1 MTQTVTILPQY
12 TCQSDF
18 PLDFAIS
25 QEKANA
31 TTENSSNTDQKLTAS
46 LENSKPPSFWISKYK
61 ENETPTHGKVQVIFN
76 KGNEVPTLNA
86 EPEFNVHWLN
96 SNAFELT
103 DNDNTI
109 TMKSYDRNYKIQNKN
124 INSIDIS
131 PLESLMVTGED
142 DAVIKLI
149 EIDTGNIRRIFE
161 GHYGDITKVRFFPS
175 GQVLLTAGTDL
186 QIKIWSVLDGSCPV
200 TLKGHTRAVTDT
212 AIISRGRNVLSSS
225 KDGSVRLWECGSS
238 STIRK
243 ICQLDKP
250 IHKIALGEINK
261 EYLANHPSPEVT
273 LDSREVETRGK
284 VLFVLTD
291 HTFYGYDLGQPNQDP
306 IYVGHQP
313 IDRSPFS
320 AIAYDSEKNR
330 LYTGNEEGIITIWDL
345 NQLSQPVQLIK
356 RNNTTIT
363 SLHVI
368 PSNGL
373 LVTQGDGQLYLC
385 QLEEND
391 QHPYCF
397 IKKEFVGSDLEPWYD
412 ACITSSGTIIAG
424 GRNGLLQKYTL

>member
-1 MTQTVTILPQY
+1 
-12 TCQSDF
+12 
-18 PLDFAIS
+18 
-25 QEKANA
+25 
-31 TTENSSNTDQKLTAS
+31 
-46 LENSKPPSFWISKYK
+46 
-61 ENETPTHGKVQVIFN
+61 
-76 KGNEVPTLNA
+76 
-86 EPEFNVHWLN
+86 
-96 SNAFELT
+96 
-103 DNDNTI
+103 
-109 TMKSYDRNYKIQNKN
+109 MKSYDRNYKIQNKN

>member
-1 MTQTVTILPQY
+1 MTQTITILPQY

-31 TTENSSNTDQKLTAS
+31 AAETTTPDQKITS
-46 LENSKPPSFWISKYK
+46 LENTKPPSFWISKYK
-61 ENETPTHGKVQVIFN
+61 ENENAIHGKVNVIFN
-76 KGNEVPTLNA
+76 KGNEVPSLDA
-86 EPEFNVHWLN
+86 KPEFNVNWIDSN
-96 SNAFELT
+96 SFEII
-103 DNDNTI
+103 DNDEKIIMN
-109 TMKSYDRNYKIQNKN
+109 SYAKNYKIQDKN

-142 DAVIKLI
+142 DSIIKLV

-161 GHYGDITKVRFFPS
+161 GHFGDITKVRFFPS
-175 GQVLLTAGTDL
+175 GQVLLTAATDL

-200 TLKGHTRAVTDT
+200 TLKGHTRAITDT

-225 KDGSVRLWECGSS
+225 KDGSIRLWECGSS

-261 EYLANHPSPEVT
+261 EYAESHPIPEVP

-284 VLFVLTD
+284 IIFAITD
-291 HTFYGYDLGQPNQDP
+291 NSFYGYDLGQPDQDP
-306 IYVGHQP
+306 IFVGHQ
-313 IDRSPFS
+313 SLNTAPFS
-320 AIAYDSEKNR
+320 AIAYDNEKNR
-330 LYTGNEEGIITIWDL
+330 VYTGNEEGIVALWDL
-345 NQLSQPVQLIK
+345 NNLSQPIKLFK

-368 PSNGL
+368 NKDEL
-373 LVTQGDGQLYLC
+373 LVSQSDGQLYIC
-385 QLEEND
+385 EIANSSVN
-391 QHPYCF
+391 

-412 ACITSSGTIIAG
+412 TCVTSTGIIIAG
-424 GRNGLLQKYTL
+424 GRNGLLQKYIL